1 MAVFVAVQI
10 FDFLD
15 VDGLGSIDLV
25 AVIGSGPEWLDDLD
39 DEVRACVCGLSAGRG
54 AQRWTACTQDAG
66 PRHGRQGGQEHE
78 E

>member
-25 AVIGSGPEWLDDLD
+25 AIIGSGPEWLEDLD
-39 DEVRACVCGLSAGRG
+39 DEVRARVG
-54 AQRWTACTQDAG
+54 
-66 PRHGRQGGQEHE
+66 
-78 E
+78 